1 MRCRNLCQ
9 LLRASPDLMRSKQ
22 LSRRPPLLAAH
33 LCCNTRMNSS
43 ARQPHTAFGVS
54 QHEACFGTG
63 AEAAEEKCVKLSCP
77 LQPHGSPLR
86 EEGKRC
92 PKPLIYILPPAP
104 KLCKEAW
111 DKDRTLQSHL
121 HGLRPL
127 SRQKLA
133 RCKLQPRGL
142 EE

>member
-1 MRCRNLCQ
+1 
-9 LLRASPDLMRSKQ
+9 MRSKQ

-33 LCCNTRMNSS
+33 LCCKTRKNSS

-86 EEGKRC
+86 EEMSKTTNLYFISSTKALQGSMGQRPYASKSSTRAQATFTTEARSLQAATPWAGGIEGFTGKSCHTHTRVM
-92 PKPLIYILPPAP
+92 
-104 KLCKEAW
+104 
-111 DKDRTLQSHL
+111 
-121 HGLRPL
+121 
-127 SRQKLA
+127 
-133 RCKLQPRGL
+133 
-142 EE
+142 